1 MREPPPRRSK
11 FSKFYINADDVD
23 YNMKSSLGGKNGYP
37 CRNTNSGPVQGTLVA
52 GQDLKVFFDGIA
64 TKQGGDCQFAI
75 SYDNGTSFAVIWDK
89 LGNCFLD
96 TVNGGYEVPVPDK
109 LPATKSAIFAW
120 SWIPAVGDRSYY
132 MNCADVRV
140 ENYGKQQAYTGKE
153 LLVVNVPGKPTLQ
166 PAKMGGNDTLP
177 ELLESR
183 PLITVGEPVEPTD
196 GSGSNGSKDDSAQAE
211 DGNVDEQSSGG
222 DDEQTDPGTV
232 VLYVSESTTTST
244 EVVYVS
250 EFVTEEDS
258 RQAMYTY
265 GAGIQTRGQLF
276 TTLGPYVKPL
286 FETNVGLTIVPDS
299 AETPTS
305 SASGMVFTDDLVS
318 GKAGASAKWLGLSES
333 LNFIPPSTGA
343 QQTHMAPPTPT
354 SKSADILLL
363 GSSSKPFSASSGT
376 GAMLS
381 GGSNGVSDR
390 SSLLSM
396 LPDSTFAAGTPLFAT
411 SGGTSLQPSG
421 NSASASASAATAAAG
436 FTDPKLGPL
445 EASDLVK
452 HNTITTNRPDF
463 KSITDQAN
471 ANIASHFHPLMS
483 ATPYATTMINTT
495 TKDGKPVLQVVVS
508 MVNTPIPSSLTLSY

>member
-11 FSKFYINADDVD
+11 FSKFYINSDDVD

-37 CRNTNSGPVQGTLVA
+37 CRNSNPGPVQGTLVA

-64 TKQGGDCQFAI
+64 TKQGGDCQFSI

-153 LLVVNVPGKPTLQ
+153 LLVVNVQGKPRLQ
-166 PAKMGGNDTLP
+166 PAKMGGNDPLAD
-177 ELLESR
+177 LLEAR

-196 GSGSNGSKDDSAQAE
+196 VSSDSNNDSNKDDSGQTD
-211 DGNVDEQSSGG
+211 DGSVDEQSPGG
-222 DDEQTDPGTV
+222 DEQTDQGTV
-232 VLYVSESTTTST
+232 ILYVSESTTTST

-258 RQAMYTY
+258 KQAMYTY

-286 FETNVGLTIVPDS
+286 FGTNVGLTIAPDP
-299 AETPTS
+299 AEAPTPTT
-305 SASGMVFTDDLVS
+305 SGMVFTDDWAASKS
-318 GKAGASAKWLGLSES
+318 GGISKWSASES
-333 LNFIPPSTGA
+333 LDFIPPSIGV
-343 QQTHMAPPTPT
+343 QQSHTPTPA
-354 SKSADILLL
+354 SKSADMLLL
-363 GSSSKPFSASSGT
+363 GGSSKALSASSGT
-376 GAMLS
+376 GSLTLGDS
-381 GGSNGVSDR
+381 SGVSG
-390 SSLLSM
+390 SLSM

-411 SGGTSLQPSG
+411 SGTPLRPSG
-421 NSASASASAATAAAG
+421 TTAAAG
-436 FTDPKLGPL
+436 FTDPTLGPL
-445 EASDLVK
+445 ETTGLVK
-452 HNTITTNRPDF
+452 PNTITTNRPDF
-463 KSITDQAN
+463 KSVTDQAN
-471 ANIASHFHPLMS
+471 ANAGHIHPLG
-483 ATPYATTMINTT
+483 ANTPHATTIYSTM

-508 MVNTPIPSSLTLSY
+508 MKNTPVPSSLTLSF

>member
-11 FSKFYINADDVD
+11 FSKFYINSDDVD
-23 YNMKSSLGGKNGYP
+23 YNMKSPLGGKNGYP

-64 TKQGGDCQFAI
+64 TKQGGDCQFSI

-109 LPATKSAIFAW
+109 LPATKSAVFAW
-120 SWIPAVGDRSYY
+120 SWIPAVGDRQYY

-153 LLVVNVPGKPTLQ
+153 LLVVNVPGKPALPPT
-166 PAKMGGNDTLP
+166 KMGGNDTLP
-177 ELLESR
+177 DLLESR
-183 PLITVGEPVEPTD
+183 PLITVGEPVEPADGNSDSND
-196 GSGSNGSKDDSAQAE
+196 GSSKDDSAQSE
-211 DGNVDEQSSGG
+211 DDSVDEQSSGG
-222 DDEQTDPGTV
+222 DEQTDPGTV

-265 GAGIQTRGQLF
+265 GAGIQTRGQLY

-286 FETNVGLTIVPDS
+286 FGTNVGLTIVPDP
-299 AETPTS
+299 AESPTS
-305 SASGMVFTDDLVS
+305 STSGMAFTDDWAASKS
-318 GKAGASAKWLGLSES
+318 GGGGKWSGMES
-333 LNFIPPSTGA
+333 LDYIPPSAGA
-343 QQTHMAPPTPT
+343 QQTHMATPTPAP
-354 SKSADILLL
+354 KSADILLL
-363 GSSSKPFSASSGT
+363 GSSSKALSASLGAASAVSG
-376 GAMLS
+376 A
-381 GGSNGVSDR
+381 
-390 SSLLSM
+390 SSLSM

-411 SGGTSLQPSG
+411 SGTPLRPSG
-421 NSASASASAATAAAG
+421 STAG
-436 FTDPKLGPL
+436 FTDPTLGPQ
-445 EASDLVK
+445 ETSGLVK
-452 HNTITTNRPDF
+452 PHTITTNRPDF
-463 KSITDQAN
+463 KSVTDQAN
-471 ANIASHFHPLMS
+471 ANIASHHHALE
-483 ATPYATTMINTT
+483 ANTPQATTMISTM

-508 MVNTPIPSSLTLSY
+508 MKNTPAPSSLTLSF